1 MTDEEKKFLKRWLQ
15 TYWVDAIDA
24 KKKAMRLRTF
34 EATASSALA
43 NGYAHGFRSC
53 CYSVLSFSNGWRLF
67 EAMDEVDG
75 WTKEVE
81 EKHNLSLE

>member
-1 MTDEEKKFLKRWLQ
+1 MTNEEKKFLKRWLQ
-15 TYWVDAIDA
+15 TYWADAIDA

-34 EATASSALA
+34 EAIASSALA
-43 NGYAHGFRSC
+43 NGYARGFKAC
-53 CYSVLSFSNGWRLF
+53 CYSVLNFSNGWRLF

-81 EKHNLSLE
+81 EKHGISIE